1 MEISRRQLGLLLP
14 AILAAAPLF
23 AVEGE
28 TLPAKAYP
36 FEGLTG
42 HRHGGSESWPVLQ
55 GLTHSG
61 FHVELHETELTPG
74 ARPHPPHHHVHE
86 EIFLI
91 REGKVTVTIA
101 GKNTELGP
109 GGVAYIASNV
119 EHGIINSGVS
129 DARYFVIA
137 LG

>member
-1 MEISRRQLGLLLP
+1 MEISRRRLGLLLP
-14 AILAAAPLF
+14 AILAAAPSF
-23 AVEGE
+23 AAEGE
-28 TLPAKAYP
+28 KLPAKVYP
-36 FEGLTG
+36 FQDLAG
-42 HRHGGSESWPVLQ
+42 HRHGGSESWPVLN

-61 FHVELHETELTPG
+61 FHIELHETELAPG

-119 EHGIINSGVS
+119 EHGIINSGKE